1 MDYPSP
7 IQGRATPCKQGDLDS
22 RAKVRIA
29 QELPKWMAGI
39 ELGLSVKADRTYPRF
54 LVKIYTRGILKN
66 ILLRNNLNF
75 QESCK

>member
-39 ELGLSVKADRTYPRF
+39 ELGLSVKADWQNIP
-54 LVKIYTRGILKN
+54 KI
-66 ILLRNNLNF
+66 F
-75 QESCK
+75 S